1 MRPPVGL
8 SLTNGTYGGFD
19 GYSRRPRRCD
29 LHRARQQVGNPFR
42 VGVDGDRATV
52 IAKYER
58 WLRSQDH
65 LLRARDELRDRDLL
79 CFCAPAHVMV
89 ICCCAV

>member
-1 MRPPVGL
+1 MGHTEAL
-8 SLTNGTYGGFD
+8 MATAGA
-19 GYSRRPRRCD
+19 
-29 LHRARQQVGNPFR
+29 RADAIYIGRGSKWAIRFR

-79 CFCAPAHVMV
+79 CFCAAAACHGDLLLRSL
-89 ICCCAV
+89 IAGITFRER